1 METTTKLTARLV
13 QVARLYYE
21 EDKSQQEIADQMGVS
36 RSLIAL
42 YLKQAREQNIVRVEV
57 VDPQDQCEDLALE
70 IQKHTGLKS
79 VHVVPNPR
87 NPELVQRSLAGALA
101 RQLENRLADGDRV
114 GLGWGR
120 TITEVVNLLAPSRP
134 RKIEVAPLLGESSFT
149 ASYTQINQIVL
160 RMAES
165 FNGLPNFL
173 FAPLIVGTSELR
185 QALLQDNVAKPV
197 AELWDRLDI
206 ACIGIGAVPPTP
218 GQVLYMG
225 EHYVNMYL
233 EKGAVGDIVAR
244 HFDSRGRLIRTAL
257 DERIMGIS
265 LEQLRKVKN
274 VIAIAGGPLKTK
286 AVVGAIRTNSITG
299 LVIDEELARAMLL
312 EL

>member
-1 METTTKLTARLV
+1 MQTNSELTARLV

-42 YLKQAREQNIVRVEV
+42 YIKRAREQNIVRIEV
-57 VDPQDQCEDLALE
+57 VDPQDQCEDLAVE
-70 IQKHTGLKS
+70 IQEHASLKS

-101 RQLENRLADGDRV
+101 RQLENRLVDGDRV

-120 TITEVVNLLAPSRP
+120 TITEVVNLLAPSKP
-134 RKIEVAPLLGESSFT
+134 RKIEVVPLLGESSFT
-149 ASYTQINQIVL
+149 ESYSQINQIVL

-165 FNGLPNFL
+165 FNGLPYFL
-173 FAPLIVGTSELR
+173 FTPLIVGTPELR
-185 QALLQDNVAKPV
+185 QALLQDDVARPV

-206 ACIGIGAVPPTP
+206 ACIGIGAVPPAP

-244 HFDSRGRLIRTAL
+244 HFDGRGRLISTPL

-265 LEQLRKVKN
+265 LEQLRKVEN

-286 AVVGAIRTNSITG
+286 AVVGAIRTNCITG
-299 LVIDEELARAMLL
+299 LVIDEELAKAILL